1 MSAMNNGDN
10 GGDEKFLSRWSRL
23 KRDTRVAEPDGAGQT
38 AQADLPGATAP
49 LQRQKKEA
57 SAESAPPQLPPVD
70 ELTLDSDF
78 RGFFHPKVDED
89 VKRAALKKLFS
100 DPHFNVMDGLDTYI
114 DDYSKPDPLPVE
126 MLAQMR
132 SAQKIF
138 KWARNELEEGE
149 TAPAQLDSPPT
160 PVLEAP
166 VATSEVMVSIEQG
179 GDVPAT
185 EPLLETS
192 DTKAPEFENENSPHC
207 RSREG
212 GNP

>member
-1 MSAMNNGDN
+1 MNNGDN
-10 GGDEKFLSRWSRL
+10 DGGEKFLSRWSRL
-23 KRDTRVAEPDGAGQT
+23 KRDAQVAQPDLAGQT

-49 LQRQKKEA
+49 LQRQEKEA

-114 DDYSKPDPLPVE
+114 DDYSKPDPLPME

-149 TAPAQLDSPPT
+149 TAPAQLEVDGAPA
-160 PVLEAP
+160 LEAS
-166 VATSEVMVSIEQG
+166 VSAGEVVSVTEAQYDRA
-179 GDVPAT
+179 GD
-185 EPLLETS
+185 EPLETKEPPQ
-192 DTKAPEFENENSPHC
+192 TAKAPCLTSMQ
-207 RSREG
+207 
-212 GNP
+212 

>member
-1 MSAMNNGDN
+1 MNNGDN
-10 GGDEKFLSRWSRL
+10 DGGEKFLSRWSRL
-23 KRDTRVAEPDGAGQT
+23 KRDTRVAEPDVA
-38 AQADLPGATAP
+38 AQADLPGAMVS
-49 LQRQKKEA
+49 LQQQEKEA
-57 SAESAPPQLPPVD
+57 SGESAPPQLPPVD

-100 DPHFNVMDGLDTYI
+100 DPHFNVMDGLDTYS
-114 DDYSKPDPLPVE
+114 DDYSKADPLPVE

-149 TAPAQLDSPPT
+149 TAPAQLEAPPACA
-160 PVLEAP
+160 LEAP
-166 VATSEVMVSIEQG
+166 AATSEVTASIEQS

-192 DTKAPEFENENSPHC
+192 DTKTPEFENENSRH
-207 RSREG
+207 
-212 GNP
+212 

>member
-1 MSAMNNGDN
+1 MNNGDN
-10 GGDEKFLSRWSRL
+10 DGGEKFLSRWSRL
-23 KRDTRVAEPDGAGQT
+23 KRDTKVAEPDLAGQT
-38 AQADLPGATAP
+38 AQADRPGVTAP
-49 LQRQKKEA
+49 LQQREKEGG
-57 SAESAPPQLPPVD
+57 AESTLPQLPPVD

-149 TAPAQLDSPPT
+149 TAPVQLDSPPDSALGT
-160 PVLEAP
+160 AAVTGD
-166 VATSEVMVSIEQG
+166 ATASIERS

-185 EPLLETS
+185 EQISETT
-192 DTKAPEFENENSPHC
+192 DAKASEFDSEK
-207 RSREG
+207 
-212 GNP
+212 

>member
-1 MSAMNNGDN
+1 MNNGDN

-23 KRDTRVAEPDGAGQT
+23 KRDTLVAEPDGARQT
-38 AQADLPGATAP
+38 AQADLPGAKAP
-49 LQRQKKEA
+49 LQRQEKEA
-57 SAESAPPQLPPVD
+57 IGESAPPQLPPVD

-89 VKRAALKKLFS
+89 IKRAALKKLFS

-114 DDYSKPDPLPVE
+114 DDYSISDPLPVE

-149 TAPAQLDSPPT
+149 SAPAQLQAAGKS
-160 PVLEAP
+160 VLE
-166 VATSEVMVSIEQG
+166 VS
-179 GDVPAT
+179 VPAGAVVPAIEANSAVLEVIAVET
-185 EPLLETS
+185 AKPQETADAPL
-192 DTKAPEFENENSPHC
+192 P
-207 RSREG
+207 
-212 GNP
+212 NPDESK